1 MDPFSTYLWKRPN
14 SWTSKSG
21 KNVQKKCSISNW
33 DEIVAEL
40 FRDDGALL
48 SGDGLC
54 VRGDDDRL
62 HLDWSSLWWWWLWG
76 CSGKGGEEGK
86 EDGDH
91 VFTVFTR
98 CRPPVPFLARTTLSL
113 LEMYMYLGRSISIKL
128 SINPSWPGGGH
139 IVDPLSRSCV
149 YLCKYAYELVK
160 KTWLFSVMSL
170 EKGSTLFTP

>member
-14 SWTSKSG
+14 SWTSKIG

-62 HLDWSSLWWWWLWG
+62 HLDWSSWWWWLWG
-76 CSGKGGEEGK
+76 CSGKGGGKTK

-113 LEMYMYLGRSISIKL
+113 LEMYMYLGRSTSKKPAIFLQGVPKKCLI
-128 SINPSWPGGGH
+128 
-139 IVDPLSRSCV
+139 
-149 YLCKYAYELVK
+149 ELLRKRV
-160 KTWLFSVMSL
+160 
-170 EKGSTLFTP
+170 